1 VPKLSLIRELICRAD
16 KCSLEEHLTEVGLTV
31 NTLLNGDTAMFYLLD
46 QEQDNLIL
54 VLTVGKE
61 TPVKAETRFE
71 LDEGIAGWV
80 IRNESLIQFPDVR
93 GNPDWFEQMGS
104 ANGKP
109 ETPEITD
116 DVGSVLAIPLVAF
129 GNIIGTMQILRSD
142 PGRLKDELVA
152 RLAPLVNLAA
162 LAIPMRAT
170 DESFAK
176 LAEICVR
183 FLEEKD
189 QYTHG
194 HSLRVMRYSM
204 LLADELKLS
213 SKEKD
218 ELRICALLHDIG
230 KVIIKDSILSKTG
243 KLTYMEFNTIKMHP
257 RIGSNITGKIS
268 KKFAVKILSHHERWD
283 GNGYPQGLCGNDIP
297 LIARIIAV
305 ADTLDAITTDRPYR
319 VRATL
324 KQAVEEIEQHKGSQ
338 FDPVLVD
345 ALVHLHNEGRLNIAP
360 V

>member
-1 VPKLSLIRELICRAD
+1 MPKLSLIRELICKAD

-31 NTLLNGDTAMFYLLD
+31 NTLLKADTALFYLLD

-54 VLTVGKE
+54 VHSVGKKTSLE
-61 TPVKAETRFE
+61 EEKRFE

-80 IRNESLIQFPDVR
+80 VQNESPIQFPDI
-93 GNPDWFEQMGS
+93 GTNPDWFEQMGS
-104 ANGKP
+104 DNGKP
-109 ETPEITD
+109 EALEITD
-116 DVGSVLAIPLVAF
+116 DVGSVLAVPLMAF
-129 GNIIGTMQILRSD
+129 GNIIGTMEVLRSE
-142 PGRLKDELVA
+142 PGRLEDKLVA

-162 LAIPMRAT
+162 LAIPLRAT

-204 LLADELKLS
+204 LLADELELQG
-213 SKEKD
+213 KEKD

-268 KKFAVKILSHHERWD
+268 KKFAIKILSHHERWD

-319 VRATL
+319 ERSKL
-324 KQAVEEIEQHKGSQ
+324 DKAVEEIERHKGTQ

-345 ALVHLHNEGRLNIAP
+345 ALARLHGEGRLNIAP

>member
-1 VPKLSLIRELICRAD
+1 LICRAD

-31 NTLLNGDTAMFYLLD
+31 IALLKADTALFYLLD

-61 TPVKAETRFE
+61 TPVQVETRSE
-71 LDEGIAGWV
+71 LEDGIAGWV
-80 IRNESLIQFPDVR
+80 IQNESTIQFPDVKD
-93 GNPDWFEQMGS
+93 NPNWFEPMES

-109 ETPEITD
+109 KAPEITD
-116 DVGSVLAIPLVAF
+116 ETGSVLAVPLMAF
-129 GNIIGTMQILRSD
+129 GNIIGTMEVLHGDSGPLD
-142 PGRLKDELVA
+142 DKLVKRLT
-152 RLAPLVNLAA
+152 PLVNLAA
-162 LAIPMRAT
+162 LAIPQRIS

-204 LLADELKLS
+204 QIAEELQLS
-213 SKEKD
+213 PKEKED
-218 ELRICALLHDIG
+218 LRICALLHDIG

-268 KKFAVKILSHHERWD
+268 KKFALKILSHHERWD

-305 ADTLDAITTDRPYR
+305 ADSLDAITTDRPYR
-319 VRATL
+319 TRAKL
-324 KQAVEEIEQHKGSQ
+324 DMAVEEIERHKGTQ

-345 ALVHLHNEGRLNIAP
+345 ALSRLHAEGNLVISP
-360 V
+360 G